1 MAKVHPGRYT
11 ATIDGEFVVFVIGMR
26 FNKLWKVHQWLP
38 VFRAMPKM
46 IATLMKHPEKGML
59 GARTMWAGRTITMIQ
74 YWRSFDHLERFSR
87 DANDPHLGP
96 WRRYNQRVAK
106 SGDVGVYHETYKIGP
121 GTRPAREASDY
132 FIRQGTDPDVGV
144 AQKQPKQL
152 SAGVAARS
160 GDCHRNHVHILACT
174 SKCIQS
180 VRAAGRHSPNAA
192 A

>member
-87 DANDPHLGP
+87 DTNDPHIGP
-96 WRRYNQRVAK
+96 W
-106 SGDVGVYHETYKIGP
+106 IGP
-121 GTRPAREASDY
+121 GQYECVYANMPAMGLAAVGNHQPVGGRSEAARD
-132 FIRQGTDPDVGV
+132 R
-144 AQKQPKQL
+144 
-152 SAGVAARS
+152 VAA
-160 GDCHRNHVHILACT
+160 G
-174 SKCIQS
+174 
-180 VRAAGRHSPNAA
+180 AAT
-192 A
+192 

>member
-121 GTRPAREASDY
+121 GRYECVYANMPAMGLAAVGNHQPVGGRSEAARD
-132 FIRQGTDPDVGV
+132 R
-144 AQKQPKQL
+144 
-152 SAGVAARS
+152 VAAS
-160 GDCHRNHVHILACT
+160 
-174 SKCIQS
+174 
-180 VRAAGRHSPNAA
+180 AAT
-192 A
+192 

>member
-74 YWRSFDHLERFSR
+74 YWRSFDDLERFAR
-87 DANDPHLGP
+87 DGDDPHLAE
-96 WRRYNQRVAK
+96 WHAFNAK
-106 SGDVGVYHETYKIGP
+106 VGSSGDVGVYHETYKIKAADYECVYVNM
-121 GTRPAREASDY
+121 PAMGLAAATSHV
-132 FIRQGTDPDVGV
+132 PV
-144 AQKQPKQL
+144 ARKGQ
-152 SAGVAARS
+152 AAR
-160 GDCHRNHVHILACT
+160 DRITAYAN
-174 SKCIQS
+174 
-180 VRAAGRHSPNAA
+180 R
-192 A
+192 